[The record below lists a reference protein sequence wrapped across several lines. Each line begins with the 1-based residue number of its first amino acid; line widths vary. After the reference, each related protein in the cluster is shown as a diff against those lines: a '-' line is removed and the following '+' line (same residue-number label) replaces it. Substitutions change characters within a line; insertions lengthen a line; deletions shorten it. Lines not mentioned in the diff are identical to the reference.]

1 LAIKNPNPKLS
12 SSLELSS
19 SSIFSSRNL
28 PPRFIAAKKLY
39 SKQILDIGKDTTRKG
54 GGGKKKEEEN
64 QASEIYVLFS
74 SSHIFQE
81 QKLYKTTE
89 ISLLRSDGGGEGSF
103 FE

>member
-1 LAIKNPNPKLS
+1 M
-12 SSLELSS
+12 SLLHTL
-19 SSIFSSRNL
+19 RTK
-28 PPRFIAAKKLY
+28 PVMKRKK
-39 SKQILDIGKDTTRKG
+39 KARRGVEEKREKKRRG
-54 GGGKKKEEEN
+54 GGGGRGEKKEEEN